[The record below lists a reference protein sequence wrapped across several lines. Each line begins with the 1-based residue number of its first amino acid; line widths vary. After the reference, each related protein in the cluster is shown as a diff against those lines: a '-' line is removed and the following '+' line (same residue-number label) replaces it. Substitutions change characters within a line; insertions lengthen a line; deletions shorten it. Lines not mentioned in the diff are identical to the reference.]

1 MRKAALLLAATLVAC
16 STNDASKT
24 DSAAGTV
31 AANTPAAPAPLTA
44 ADVAGTWTGTS
55 KAAGTDSIVNRWTS
69 IRDSDTA
76 GKLVSDNTKDTIS
89 YTVVYDADSMIAT
102 SKPFV
107 TTAAPKTQVVFVSVG
122 RLKDGKLVGTSTT
135 TLAAKPDSVISRVN
149 WEATRK
155 P

>member
-1 MRKAALLLAATLVAC
+1 MRKALLLALALVAC

-24 DSAAGTV
+24 DSAAGGV
-31 AANTPAAPAPLTA
+31 AAPAPLTA
-44 ADVAGTWTGTS
+44 ADVAGTWSGTTTAEGS
-55 KAAGTDSIVNRWTS
+55 DSIVNRWTS
-69 IRDSDTA
+69 IRESDGA
-76 GKLVSDNTKDTIS
+76 GKLVSDNAPDTIS

-107 TTAAPKTQVVFVSVG
+107 SRADPKTQVVFRSVG
-122 RLKDGKLVGTSTT
+122 RLKDGKLVGTSMT
-135 TLAAKPDSVISRVN
+135 TLAAKPDSVVSRGR